1 MQIKDRIQFMRGKR
15 KVPDTRL
22 PEDES
27 SFKGTVVS
35 STDGAKIIKNLDI
48 LAKEKENNVDNR
60 PRSFLGDVAKAL
72 GARQHGSKS
81 QYATFE
87 TVNGQVVTI
96 RLSDHNASTL
106 NFDNAG
112 RENGI
117 SIVISRKPNQGI
129 TNDGNA
135 RLVEF
140 FYPDKAL
147 QKADGKPLVE
157 IIKSIK
163 QALYSG
169 EYTDTTGLA
178 ERQEVNAATQEVRG
192 DIVYGATVGGK
203 IYLNG
208 EHLNPESP
216 IHEYTHLWDAACQ
229 KNNPE
234 LWKRGVELMKQ
245 TPLWEEVNKDPNYDN
260 LTTDDE
266 IASEVH
272 SRLTGKDGAALLERM
287 AAEMADGK
295 RTVKEA
301 VDALSV
307 VGRLKKWL
315 SDFWYWLKDTMTPW
329 TRGEAE
335 KASLEDFV
343 NMPLKDLARGTDLRT
358 DGGTDILFRIAD
370 EEAEKT
376 TNELREAADNATYDN
391 AVGDSEVPVMPK
403 PGRNTTLSDYLK
415 TLSAWNEAMERRNDE
430 LIRGFKDEFA
440 KNMKLHRQLYRKFV
454 DAARPL
460 ENFQNFVVKNGGTL
474 RPQSDAYGDLFASNG
489 RATYKTIQFE
499 NGKWKPLEKLIKDM
513 ARNINLKSID
523 MTLTTEKNGKTIRKK
538 AIPYD
543 IISLY
548 LRAKDILEA
557 QSLGM
562 VERGSTGFAEV
573 TGMAPAEFAEMVES
587 IFTQQEIDNLW
598 RNIKDCTS
606 FSLDMYNREGMLSD
620 EKYDEFMRRGFYVPQ
635 RGWEQ
640 GQDEYE
646 YDYDGMVRGSRF
658 TNPLTKAEGR
668 RSLASDPLK
677 YIYSM
682 ATSSIL
688 ATERNAVKRK
698 FLQFIRDNISLGI
711 ESRAFDLK
719 QVWFVKSRSTDPE
732 TGLPLYT
739 RTYVQPSDELLE
751 EDRKSYLKIDEL
763 KKQLS
768 NETDPEAAAEI
779 RRQITELRDNMNVVR
794 STRARKNTE
803 DGVIRV
809 VENGVEYE
817 IRLNAREVSN
827 TRGIV
832 DVLER
837 RSKKTNAVLRWFGR
851 WTRKLTSMLT
861 QYNPAFALANFVRD
875 YLSAFVTNT
884 VQYGLGFS
892 VKAASNTIKVMR
904 AVARHAVNGD
914 YGGNGEYSGMLR
926 EFFENGGATGFT
938 FLRDIGELEK
948 DLRAEIGRGRLM
960 DSVVDNY
967 GRLKKGLAVLTEIS
981 EVSVRFG
988 EYVTS
993 RKQGKTIEES
1003 VREAKEVTTNFDRKG
1018 SSIGIFSPFFGF
1030 LNASIQGNNRMFR
1043 LILDKHG
1050 KKLAAACMGFMVLGI
1065 VNTLLNPDDPDEGVS
1080 LTDYDRMS
1088 NLTIGN
1094 FKIPLPHFFRGFWG
1108 FGVQLALWMQG
1119 KKNADEFLLQGLQFL
1134 TGELVPEQLGILDG
1148 LRYDNASGR
1157 ISLDPVMPLINIM
1170 PTVLQPLFEAGFN
1183 RDFTGGRIYKENYL
1197 RSMDS
1202 KIPKTQLGRDDE
1214 SPALRYL
1221 TDWLANVSGGSATA
1235 RTNRDIPFWADV
1247 NPSALA
1253 HVIEG
1258 YSPGILGL
1266 GLMVGS
1272 VAVSQITGEEYSL
1285 GNYNL
1290 VGRFYRPY
1298 DEGRTQERL
1307 YWKLKKKADRFK
1319 YDADEYFKAKNAGD
1333 GNAARLYEDMATE
1346 EKANAYYSARQLLDD
1361 LNPDNEGYMPSA
1373 EGIRKLQ
1380 EQTKE
1385 WNKII
1390 E

>member
-1 MQIKDRIQFMRGKR
+1 M
-15 KVPDTRL
+15 
-22 PEDES
+22 
-27 SFKGTVVS
+27 
-35 STDGAKIIKNLDI
+35 
-48 LAKEKENNVDNR
+48 
-60 PRSFLGDVAKAL
+60 
-72 GARQHGSKS
+72 
-81 QYATFE
+81 
-87 TVNGQVVTI
+87 
-96 RLSDHNASTL
+96 
-106 NFDNAG
+106 
-112 RENGI
+112 
-117 SIVISRKPNQGI
+117 
-129 TNDGNA
+129 
-135 RLVEF
+135 VEF

-245 TPLWEEVNKDPNYDN
+245 TPLWDEVNKDPNYDN

-358 DGGTDILFRIAD
+358 DGGTEILFRIAE

-403 PGRNTTLSDYLK
+403 PGRKTTLSDYLK

-768 NETDPEAAAEI
+768 NETDPEAAAGI

-832 DVLER
+832 EVLER

-1003 VREAKEVTTNFDRKG
+1003 VRDAKEVTTNFDRKG

-1050 KKLAAACMGFMVLGI
+1050 KKLTAACMGFMVLGI

-1119 KKNADEFLLQGLQFL
+1119 MKNADEFLLQGLQFL

-1148 LRYDNASGR
+1148 LRYDDASGR

-1346 EKANAYYSARQLLDD
+1346 EKANAYNSARRLLDD